1 MAGSILELAWRRYLQ
16 QLEKRP
22 LKTKAVTAGVLA
34 GVSDLLAQR
43 LSGSTGAGINWRR
56 TLAIALYG
64 VVWSGPA
71 GHFWQQILERLF
83 PDQKDP
89 LRSVKKVVVD
99 QLTFGPLCNG
109 LFLAFMAGVVEGRG
123 WAGTRD
129 KLRREFAGVQQR
141 GWRLWPLAS
150 FISQQFVPLQ
160 LRVLWLNAVAFL
172 WSLFL
177 IMRSSAGARGAAA
190 LAAARSA
197 TLHKA

>member
-1 MAGSILELAWRRYLQ
+1 MANSILELAWRRYLQ

-34 GVSDLLAQR
+34 GSSDLLAQR
-43 LSGSTGAGINWRR
+43 LSGGSINWRR

-71 GHFWQQILERLF
+71 GHFWQQALERLF
-83 PDQKDP
+83 PDKKDP
-89 LRSVKKVVVD
+89 LRSAKKVLLD

-129 KLRREFAGVQQR
+129 KLRRDFAGVQQR

-177 IMRSSAGARGAAA
+177 ILRSSAGARGAAS
-190 LAAARSA
+190 LAAAAAGSR
-197 TLHKA
+197 LHKA